1 MKGLAVDVVHEVTD
15 GFFETLVSL
24 ATDVAGAAVKPHVAE
39 VVFQG
44 VEPPLAVLAVAAAS
58 HGVLDVV
65 LKVVNFV
72 VNCGEWVAANLAG
85 VKEPSENKKE

>member
-1 MKGLAVDVVHEVTD
+1 ME
-15 GFFETLVSL
+15 
-24 ATDVAGAAVKPHVAE
+24 PHVAE

-58 HGVLDVV
+58 HCVLDVV

-72 VNCGEWVAANLAG
+72 VHCGEGVAANLAG
-85 VKEPSENKKE
+85 VKEPRDNKE